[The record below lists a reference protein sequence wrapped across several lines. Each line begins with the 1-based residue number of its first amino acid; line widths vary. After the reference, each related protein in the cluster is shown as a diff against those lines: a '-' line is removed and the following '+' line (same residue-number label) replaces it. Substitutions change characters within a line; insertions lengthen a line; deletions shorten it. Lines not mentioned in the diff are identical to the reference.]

1 MDKKIDLDEIIK
13 KMYEKFPGDTL
24 SEVEKA
30 RYLYI
35 ELGKLLKYDIDYYTD
50 YDVKMLDVYYKSVD
64 FDNITEKEYVCTQI
78 SSIYA
83 EALRRVRYRC

>member
-1 MDKKIDLDEIIK
+1 
-13 KMYEKFPGDTL
+13 
-24 SEVEKA
+24 
-30 RYLYI
+30 
-35 ELGKLLKYDIDYYTD
+35 
-50 YDVKMLDVYYKSVD
+50 MLDVYYKSVD

>member
-1 MDKKIDLDEIIK
+1 MDKKIDLDEIIR
-13 KMYEKFPGDTL
+13 KMYEKFPGDIL

-64 FDNITEKEYVCTQI
+64 FDNITENEYVCTQI